1 MAQSLLDGVRAHSF
15 DDVTTSSNSV
25 NVTDAVQS
33 VRCLFTITFTLLT
46 QLLCPSF
53 VPL

>member
-15 DDVTTSSNSV
+15 DDVTTSSNL